1 MKKKIL
7 ITPSITKEQLR
18 IQVERLVHGDGLT
31 YVEAVIEICEN
42 KEIDPE
48 DMAKIVKGPLKNKLE
63 AEAIDRN
70 IIKSNTVKL
79 Y

>member
-1 MKKKIL
+1 MKKKIS
-7 ITPSITKEQLR
+7 IIPSITKEQLR

-31 YVEAVIEICEN
+31 YVEAIIEVCESR
-42 KEIDPE
+42 EIDPE

-70 IIKSNTVKL
+70 IIKSNTIKL

>member
-31 YVEAVIEICEN
+31 YAEAIIEICEN

-48 DMAKIVKGPLKNKLE
+48 DIAKIVKGPLKNKLE

-70 IIKSNTVKL
+70 IIKSNTIKL